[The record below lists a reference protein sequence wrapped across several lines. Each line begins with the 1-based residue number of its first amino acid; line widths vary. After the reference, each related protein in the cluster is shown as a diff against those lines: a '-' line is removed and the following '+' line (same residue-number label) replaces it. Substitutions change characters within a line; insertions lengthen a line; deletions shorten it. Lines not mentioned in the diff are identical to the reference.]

1 MPQQTAKANTRSHWW
16 HRKSDKWMWYKLMR
30 NKYIYQLRRG
40 DWRNMYGG
48 SRERERTSPVIWCLR
63 KMHHVLLVQPFSH
76 QAHTVALQDAVYR
89 SHISCFDS
97 YINLIH
103 IPRLKYCTVSH
114 DCLCW
119 AILNTFL
126 LHWFE
131 NIEML
136 QCSIKYVWR
145 LRWDAGYNNFT

>member
-1 MPQQTAKANTRSHWW
+1 
-16 HRKSDKWMWYKLMR
+16 MR
-30 NKYIYQLRRG
+30 NNTYINCAEEIEETCMGVL
-40 DWRNMYGG
+40 
-48 SRERERTSPVIWCLR
+48 ERERTSPVIWCLR

-126 LHWFE
+126 LH
-131 NIEML
+131 
-136 QCSIKYVWR
+136 
-145 LRWDAGYNNFT
+145 